1 MIAQAS
7 SPDSRKRVVILG
19 GGFGGLYAARALAH
33 APVAVTVIDRANHHL
48 FQPLLYQV
56 ATASLSPADIAQPI
70 RWILRN
76 QRNAEVIL
84 AEATGVDVQRR
95 IVSLADGEVPYDYLV
110 VATGSTHSY
119 FGHDEWSAVARGL
132 KTVDDAIE
140 IRQRCLLSF
149 EAAER
154 EPDPMLRRAILT
166 FVVIGGGPTGVEMAG
181 ALAEVAR
188 RALPHD
194 FRRIDTSTARIIL
207 IEAAA
212 RLLSTFPPE
221 LSDRARRDLES
232 MGVDVWTGVPVT
244 GIDEHGVRIGEERI
258 ATRNIIWAA
267 GVRASP
273 LGAMLGAELDRAG
286 RVKVA
291 PDLSLPG
298 HPEVFVVGDLAHVQD
313 PATGEMVPG
322 VAPAAMQ
329 MGRFVARIIAR
340 EVAGKADAPRPAFR
354 YKDKGNLA
362 TIGRARAVGVI
373 KGRPFA
379 GLLAWFLWLAV
390 HIAYLIGYR
399 NRLIVLIEWAWAYFR
414 WVRRARLITGPAA
427 RELAE
432 VRRPIRREEPPPRLS
447 RESGPAPAT
456 PPAAAG

>member
-7 SPDSRKRVVILG
+7 AQDSRKRVVILG
-19 GGFGGLYAARALAH
+19 GGFGGLYAARTLAK
-33 APVAVTVIDRANHHL
+33 APVAVTVIDRSNHHL

-70 RWILRN
+70 RWVLRN
-76 QRNAEVIL
+76 QPNAEVIL
-84 AEATGVDVQRR
+84 AEATGVDVRR
-95 IVSLADGEVPYDYLV
+95 RAVILADGEVPYDYLV

-119 FGHDEWSAVARGL
+119 FGHDEWSSVARGL

-154 EPDPMLRRAILT
+154 EPDPMVRRAILT

-188 RALPHD
+188 RALPRD

-207 IEAAA
+207 IEASD
-212 RLLSTFPPE
+212 RLLHTFPPE
-221 LSDRARRDLES
+221 LSQRARRDLES

-244 GIDEHGVRIGEERI
+244 GVSERGVRLGEERI

-267 GVRASP
+267 GVKASP
-273 LGAMLGAELDRAG
+273 IGAMLGAELDRAG
-286 RVKVA
+286 RVKVN

-298 HPEVFVVGDLAHVQD
+298 HPEVFVIGDLAHVQD
-313 PATGEMVPG
+313 PATGGMVPG

-329 MGRFVARIIAR
+329 MGRFVARIIAN
-340 EVAGKADAPRPAFR
+340 EAAGKPASPRPAFR

-414 WVRRARLITGPAA
+414 WVRRARLITGPAT
-427 RELAE
+427 RELQE
-432 VRRPIRREEPPPRLS
+432 VRRPVKGEEEASPPR
-447 RESGPAPAT
+447 RGEPAPST